1 MINNKITD
9 KLMKGVFWLS
19 ALALISILLLILGYV
34 LMEGFRV
41 QDVSFIVDMPKNNW
55 REGGIYPA
63 IVGTFYLVAVALF
76 FAVPLGVITAT
87 YLVEFRGED
96 NITSIIRISVDSL
109 NAVPSIV
116 FGLFGLSLF
125 FYYLKDFTGGPTI
138 LSGGLTLGFMI
149 LPTVIRT
156 AEVSLRTVPLSE
168 KLGSYAL
175 GATKLQTIS
184 RIVIPSAIPGIITGI
199 ILGFGRAAGETAP
212 IIFMVALNPTIPE
225 FPYLFTQCNALTTQI
240 YYLTSEAIS
249 IERAFGMAFVLI
261 SIILISNYFARLIN
275 NHMMRNIKR

>member
-1 MINNKITD
+1 MIDSKTSD
-9 KLMKGVFWLS
+9 KVMEGVFWFS
-19 ALALISILLLILGYV
+19 ALVIISILFLIMGYV
-34 LMEGFRV
+34 FVEGIRV
-41 QDVSFIVDMPKNNW
+41 VNLSFIVDMPKNNW
-55 REGGIYPA
+55 QEGGVYPA
-63 IVGTFYLVAVALF
+63 IAGTFYLVAVSLL
-76 FAVPLGVITAT
+76 FAVPLGVLTAV
-87 YLVEFRGED
+87 YLVEFRKED
-96 NITSIIRISVDSL
+96 NLTSIIRISVDSL

-125 FYYLKDFTGGPTI
+125 FYYLRDFTGGPTI
-138 LSGGLTLGFMI
+138 FSGGLTLGFMI

-156 AEVSLRTVPLSE
+156 AEVALRAVPLSE

-184 RIVIPSAIPGIITGI
+184 RIVIPSSIPGIITGV

-212 IIFMVALNPTIPE
+212 IIFMVALNPMMPE
-225 FPYLFTQCNALTTQI
+225 FPYLFSQCNALTTQI

-261 SIILISNYFARLIN
+261 SIILISNYSARLIN
-275 NHMMRNIKR
+275 RYLARNIRR

>member
-1 MINNKITD
+1 MISSKTTNKI
-9 KLMKGVFWLS
+9 MKGVFWIS
-19 ALALISILLLILGYV
+19 ASLIIIILFLILGYV
-34 LMEGFRV
+34 FSEGITAL
-41 QDVSFIVDMPKNNW
+41 DYSFITEMPKDNW

-63 IVGTFYLVAVALF
+63 IIGTLILVAVALL
-76 FAVPLGVITAT
+76 FAVPLGVLTGV
-87 YLVEFRGED
+87 YLVEFRRED
-96 NITSIIRISVDSL
+96 KLTQCIRVSVDSL

-125 FYYLKDFTGGPTI
+125 FYYLRDLTGGPTI

-149 LPTVIRT
+149 LPTIIRT
-156 AEVSLRTVPLSE
+156 SEVALRSVPLSE

-184 RIVIPSAIPGIITGI
+184 RIIIPSSIPGIITGV

-212 IIFMVALNPTIPE
+212 IIFMVVLNPVLPG
-225 FPYLFTQCNALTTQI
+225 FPYLFSQCNALTTQI
-240 YYLTSEAIS
+240 YYLTSEAVS

-275 NHMMRNIKR
+275 KYMARNIKR